1 MAAVV
6 HLNPGAVCGHAV
18 GFRGELGFSSDP
30 THATLMW
37 PPAAVSFEAIAPVQ
51 WTDVDSG

>member
-37 PPAAVSFEAIAPVQ
+37 PPAAVSFEAIASVQ